1 MQYCCIV
8 IEFLLILSIYL
19 YLAEIKASCETFCIY
34 IFRSHSFHW
43 IILISI
49 ILLPCPAHSSPITQ
63 HTLPN
68 IKQGESESQLSSL
81 SLISFGEIL
90 QLATII
96 YILPTF
102 AHFYQANISF
112 TCCQIPGE
120 IVKYLYFIATDKSNQ
135 QLLYSF
141 QYLVFQK
148 WFLYASFCWHLFPK
162 RQNYILH

>member
-1 MQYCCIV
+1 MKHSVFISSGFIHFIDNTYFYNTTTLPTHHQ
-8 IEFLLILSIYL
+8 
-19 YLAEIKASCETFCIY
+19 
-34 IFRSHSFHW
+34 SH
-43 IILISI
+43 
-49 ILLPCPAHSSPITQ
+49 T
-63 HTLPN
+63 TPN

-148 WFLYASFCWHLFPK
+148 WFLYASFC
-162 RQNYILH
+162 

>member
-1 MQYCCIV
+1 M
-8 IEFLLILSIYL
+8 
-19 YLAEIKASCETFCIY
+19 K
-34 IFRSHSFHW
+34 HSVF
-43 IILISI
+43 ISSGFI
-49 ILLPCPAHSSPITQ
+49 HFIDNTYFYNTTTLPCPLITN
-63 HTLPN
+63 HTTHLPN

-135 QLLYSF
+135 QLLYLF

-148 WFLYASFCWHLFPK
+148 WFLMLLFVDIFSPSDKIIYYISF
-162 RQNYILH
+162 